1 MTKPEL
7 EFSDTAPVP
16 WTPVPGGVA
25 GLTEKI
31 LASDSP
37 GVATRLLRWEP
48 GTDTT
53 PAGTQAHEFWEE
65 VYILEGSI
73 RDLRLDR
80 TFTKGMYA
88 CRPPRMPHGPWVSP
102 DGCLTF
108 EVRYVSRPAGSR

>member
-1 MTKPEL
+1 MAKPEL
-7 EFSDTAPVP
+7 EFSDPARVA

-25 GLTEKI
+25 GLTESI
-31 LASDSP
+31 LAADP
-37 GVATRLLRWEP
+37 TARVATRLLKWEP

-53 PAGTQAHEFWEE
+53 PNGTQEHAFWEE

-88 CRPPRMPHGPWVSP
+88 CRPPGMPHGPWVSP

-108 EVRYVSRPAGSR
+108 EVRYG